1 MPSVSTNELDMSNL
15 PEIKVFAGEN
25 SQYIAESIASS
36 LGLELGKKTF
46 TRFSDGEFVT
56 SFDETVRGEHV
67 FIVQSTFP
75 PSDNLM
81 ELLLMIDA
89 AKRASAYKVIAVIPY
104 FGFARQDRKD
114 KPRVAIGAKLVAN
127 MLQAAGV
134 DRIITMDLHADQ
146 IQGFFDVPVDHL
158 YGSTVLI
165 PYIKSLGL
173 RDFAIASP
181 DIGGAKRANSWAK
194 YFDSGL
200 IICHKTRIRANE
212 VADMKVI
219 GDVEGKNIIV
229 VDDMI
234 DTAGTICKAADMLID
249 NGAASVR
256 AVATHA
262 VLSGKA
268 YENIEKSKLTEV
280 IFTDSI
286 PQKQPCSKIKVLPIA
301 PMFAD
306 TIRNIY
312 EHKSISDHFLM
323 GGAQAVITFIAVLE
337 AQQFLAVMLPAARL
351 LPEIGGL
358 DHGHEQFLK
367 AGGIDLLAHHIGD
380 FVNDFKPQ
388 RQINVQ
394 AGSEPAHHA
403 RTQQKFVADHLGVGR
418 GFLEG
423 GNVTGA
429 EAHGYCFLAIE
440 VCRRAHGVRR
450 AAPFR

>member
-1 MPSVSTNELDMSNL
+1 MSNL

-234 DTAGTICKAADMLID
+234 DTAGTICKAADMLMD
-249 NGAASVR
+249 NGGASVR

-323 GGAQAVITFIAVLE
+323 
-337 AQQFLAVMLPAARL
+337 
-351 LPEIGGL
+351 
-358 DHGHEQFLK
+358 
-367 AGGIDLLAHHIGD
+367 
-380 FVNDFKPQ
+380 
-388 RQINVQ
+388 
-394 AGSEPAHHA
+394 
-403 RTQQKFVADHLGVGR
+403 
-418 GFLEG
+418 
-423 GNVTGA
+423 
-429 EAHGYCFLAIE
+429 
-440 VCRRAHGVRR
+440 
-450 AAPFR
+450 